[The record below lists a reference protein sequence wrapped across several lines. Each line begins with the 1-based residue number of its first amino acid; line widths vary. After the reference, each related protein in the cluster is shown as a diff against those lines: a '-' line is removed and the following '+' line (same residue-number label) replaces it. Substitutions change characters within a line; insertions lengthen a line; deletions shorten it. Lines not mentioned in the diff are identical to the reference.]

1 MKKIILLIF
10 LPALSFAQNKNAAAI
25 KVHEG
30 VTFHDE
36 GKYEEALVRYEE
48 ALILDKNN
56 LTALSEKAMTL
67 ESLKRYDEAI
77 EISKLAISTHPDEDL
92 KNVYVSYANSLDH
105 QKKPE
110 ASLRIYDEGLKKYP
124 DYYQLYFNKGI
135 SLINSKQTEKAL
147 LAFQKSA
154 QLNPNHSS
162 SFNALAALNRDKR
175 VPSLLASSRY
185 LMIDN
190 TSARAKGNLD
200 SLIDLMN
207 QGISQKNDQSVNMM
221 IDTETLKK
229 ANTKKKT
236 ENNFAM
242 TDMVLTMAAA
252 LDYDEKNKDKTE
264 VQKFIIKFETLC
276 RSLNETKK
284 EQNGFYWEFLVPYF
298 IEMNQKKLIEPFA
311 YIAFAPKQSA
321 EVIKYHEDN
330 AQKIKDFY
338 QWSDN
343 YVWK

>member
-1 MKKIILLIF
+1 MKKFYLLLFVPI
-10 LPALSFAQNKNAAAI
+10 LSFSQNKNAATI
-25 KVHEG
+25 KIHEG
-30 VTFHDE
+30 VAFHDE
-36 GKYEEALVRYEE
+36 GKYDQALARYDE

-77 EISKLAISTHPDEDL
+77 EISKLAISSHPDEDL
-92 KNVYVSYANSLDH
+92 KNIYVSYANSLDH

-110 ASLRIYDEGLKKYP
+110 AALKIYDEGLKKYP
-124 DYYQLYFNKGI
+124 DYYHLYFNKGI
-135 SLINSKQTEKAL
+135 SLINSRQTEKAL

-162 SFNALAALNRDKR
+162 SFNALAALNRDKKI
-175 VPSLLASSRY
+175 PSILASSRY
-185 LMIDN
+185 LLIDN

-200 SLIDLMN
+200 SVIDLMN
-207 QGISQKNDQSVNMM
+207 QGVSQKKDQSINLM
-221 IDTETLKK
+221 IDPETLEK
-229 ANTKKKT
+229 ANAKKKT
-236 ENNFAM
+236 ENNFGM

-276 RSLNETKK
+276 SSLSETKK
-284 EQNGFYWEFLVPYF
+284 GQKGFYWEFLAPYF
-298 IEMNQKKLIEPFA
+298 IEMNEKKLLEPFA
-311 YIAFAPKQSA
+311 YIAFAPKQTA
-321 EVIKYHEDN
+321 DVIKYHEDN